1 MNPDS
6 SLGLYLTASNEE
18 ECGVVADTTT
28 NMTIK
33 IRCHQRSLH
42 PKRLRLNRSVK
53 NLFRGILTG
62 CRIIKIKISS
72 PTSNILVSLLLAL
85 TSKTIKGGF
94 LNIGGEVRKFLD
106 LKRPTAVKETM
117 QWWLGSSFGRD
128 FYKNSVRGDMQTLK
142 I

>member
-94 LNIGGEVRKFLD
+94 FKYWWRGEKISGPQEANSSERNH
-106 LKRPTAVKETM
+106 AVVVGVFI
-117 QWWLGSSFGRD
+117 W
-128 FYKNSVRGDMQTLK
+128 
-142 I
+142 